1 MDAQIA
7 EIKKLYDQSDESGR
21 IAIKESL
28 HDLVNS
34 LEGPRGTMYQTF
46 NAFVQLAVIRVGIN
60 IGLFGHLQSSIA
72 EPLSVDELAEKTGAA
87 PQLLG
92 T

>member
-1 MDAQIA
+1 M
-7 EIKKLYDQSDESGR
+7 
-21 IAIKESL
+21 
-28 HDLVNS
+28 S
-34 LEGPRGTMYQTF
+34 LELMSRQ
-46 NAFVQLAVIRVGIN
+46 FVQLAVIRVGIN